1 MKGFRAGT
9 IVAFL
14 LALCAITGQA
24 SAQSSAWETIPNPV
38 GTYQLQL
45 SPAGQTA
52 PALDS
57 GGSTIVS
64 GSSPAAPAS
73 IFQTQGSADQMATP
87 FTVPSNWRTTYTYD
101 CSAFAD
107 SQGGDFSIY
116 IRMPDGSYSG
126 ANSPIHA
133 HPYGDIGS
141 GTQDYHTGG
150 TFHFDVV
157 SDCNWSITVP
167 AP

>member
-1 MKGFRAGT
+1 MKGFRTGT

-14 LALCAITGQA
+14 LALCSITGRA
-24 SAQSSAWETIPNPV
+24 SAQSSGWETIPNPA
-38 GTYQLQL
+38 GTYQSQI
-45 SPAGQTA
+45 SSAGQTV
-52 PALDS
+52 PVSDS
-57 GGSTIVS
+57 GVSTIVS
-64 GSSPAAPAS
+64 GSSPAAPAP
-73 IFQTQGSADQMATP
+73 IFQVQGSADQMTTP
-87 FTVPSNWRTTYTYD
+87 FAVPSNWRTTYAYD
-101 CSAFAD
+101 CSEFAG

-116 IRMPDGSYSG
+116 IRMPDGSYSSD
-126 ANSPIHA
+126 NSSIHTTP
-133 HPYGDIGS
+133 HGDIGS